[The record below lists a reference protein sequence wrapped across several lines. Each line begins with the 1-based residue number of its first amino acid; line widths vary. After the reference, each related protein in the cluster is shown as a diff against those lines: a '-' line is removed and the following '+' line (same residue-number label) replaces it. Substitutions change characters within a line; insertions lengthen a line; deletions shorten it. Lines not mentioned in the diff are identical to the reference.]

1 MRANPARPLPVPP
14 HSIEAEQAVLGSC
27 MIDAKA
33 WATIADVLA
42 PSDFYR
48 AEHRVIFEAIGSLAR
63 AGKAHDTVLV
73 LQHLE
78 RVGQLNDAG
87 GLACLGSLVRDT
99 PTAANVRA
107 YADVVRERST
117 LRGLS
122 CLAQALERN
131 VSDSGQHT
139 ASELIAAHQ
148 GALIA
153 LQARS
158 RDGKGLV
165 SSRDLAADLVDDL
178 DRRQE
183 SNPGLSVGLVDFDE
197 VSGGL
202 ENGDLVVIAARPGMG
217 KTALLVTI
225 AAHVSERAPV
235 AVFSAEMPAQQLMR
249 RALALGSSVP
259 QGRLRRAKG
268 LSDADWRAITPA
280 IGALAERK
288 LWIDDTALPSLQH
301 IRAESMSLKARHGLG
316 LVLVDY
322 VQLVA
327 GRGKNRYEELR
338 DVAYGLKALAKDLT
352 VPVVVL
358 AQLNRGVE
366 ARDEKRPYMSD
377 LRDSGAIEEAADIVG
392 LLYSQGYYDPDFTM
406 PHVLECAIEK
416 NRNGERGQCLW
427 HFSGEHSRV
436 TVLEPEPR
444 AQYRHLR
451 EKQRR
456 KGSNDD
462 L

>member
-1 MRANPARPLPVPP
+1 MRANPARPFPVPS
-14 HSIEAEQAVLGSC
+14 HSVEAEQAVLGSL
-27 MIDAKA
+27 MIDPKA

-42 PSDFYR
+42 PVDFYL
-48 AEHRVIFEAIGSLAR
+48 AEHRVIFEAIGALAR
-63 AGKAHDTVLV
+63 AGKAHDVV
-73 LQHLE
+73 MVSQHLE
-78 RVGQLNDAG
+78 RAGQLNDAG
-87 GLACLGSLVRDT
+87 GLACLGPLARDT
-99 PTAANVRA
+99 PTAANVKDYAHAVRDRA
-107 YADVVRERST
+107 MF
-117 LRGLS
+117 RGLS
-122 CLAQALERN
+122 CLAQALERGA
-131 VSDSGQHT
+131 SEAGERT
-139 ASELIAAHQ
+139 ASELIAAHHE
-148 GALIA
+148 ALIA

-165 SSRDLAADLVDDL
+165 SSRDLAVELVDDL

-183 SNPGLSVGLVDFDE
+183 SNPGLCVGLVDFDQI
-197 VSGGL
+197 SGGL

-225 AAHVSERAPV
+225 AGHVSEHAPV

-259 QGRLRRAKG
+259 QGRLRRG
-268 LSDADWRAITPA
+268 ERLTDADWQAITPA
-280 IGALAERK
+280 IGSLAERK
-288 LWIDDTALPSLQH
+288 LWIDETALPSLQH
-301 IRAESMSLKARHGLG
+301 IRAEAMSLKARHGLG

-322 VQLVA
+322 VQLVS

-338 DVAYGLKALAKDLT
+338 DVAYGLKALAKDLA
-352 VPVVVL
+352 VPIVVL

-366 ARDEKRPYMSD
+366 ARDEKRPHMSD
-377 LRDSGAIEEAADIVG
+377 LRDSGAIEEAADIIG
-392 LLYSQGYYDPDFTM
+392 LLYSEGYYDPDFSM
-406 PHVLECAIEK
+406 PHVLECAIKK
-416 NRNGERGQCLW
+416 NRNGERGDCLW
-427 HFSGEHSRV
+427 HFSGEYSRV
-436 TVLEPEPR
+436 TALEPGPR